1 MRSKENPRNWILVAN
16 SARAII
22 IDDKGAEAPLTVLQV
37 LRHPDGR
44 KNAAELVTD
53 QPGRGQSSSG
63 RSAPLAPRTDPHRG
77 SQAQFA
83 AEIAKALD
91 DSLGA
96 KQFSG
101 LIVAA
106 SSPFYGVLLEHLSP
120 QVRKAIIRKIERDLS
135 DLPLFQLRDKLLAP

>member
-1 MRSKENPRNWILVAN
+1 MRSKENSGNWILVAN

-22 IDDKGAEAPLTVLQV
+22 IDDRGADAPLTVLQV
-37 LRHPDGR
+37 LRHPEGR
-44 KNAAELVTD
+44 KSAAELVTD
-53 QPGRGQSSSG
+53 QPGRGQSSTG
-63 RSAPLAPRTDPHRG
+63 RGATLAPRTDPHRG

-83 AEIAKALD
+83 AEIAKTLEE
-91 DSLGA
+91 SHGA

-120 QVRKAIIRKIERDLS
+120 QVKKAIVRKIERDLS
-135 DLPLFQLRDKLLAP
+135 DLPLYQLREKLVAP